1 MRHCGDWLPT
11 FLMHSSSDDLS
22 LVNAAPLRYSVWTM
36 KQTSQRHTGSTIELA
51 STPRRRYLVSFD
63 PKRVPHRFTDV
74 LIIGSGIAGV
84 RAALDVDPR
93 LRTVV
98 VTKDRMEL
106 SNSAWAQG
114 GIAGVLDPSD
124 KVSNHVEDT
133 LTAGAGLCDRRVVE
147 GVVNSAPDLIRE
159 LVRLG
164 AHFDERDGELALT
177 TEGGHSHPRVA
188 HALGDATGKE
198 VMRALIERMRE
209 QKSSEIWEKTFTIDL
224 LTHNNTC
231 QGALVWHPGH
241 GKTFVW
247 AKQTILCT
255 GGAGQ
260 LYRETTN
267 PAIATADG
275 HAVAFRAGATVRDME
290 MMQFHPTVLYIAGGS
305 RHLISEA
312 VRGEGAYL
320 IDCRGHRFMPDYHP
334 LLELAPRDI
343 VSRAITDQME
353 KTRHACVYLDLRH
366 LPESKVIA
374 RFPHI
379 RKVCQEFGLDLAKD
393 PIPVRPGA
401 HYMIGGLT
409 VDLDGRTSLPNLW
422 AAGEVTSTGL
432 HGANRLASNSLL
444 EGLYYGVRCGRGA
457 SAAALAIPDDF
468 CITPLTF
475 AGPAAS
481 GTPADELN
489 LVDLRNSLASLMG
502 RHVGIRRDEE
512 GLAAAAEQVEF
523 WDRYV
528 SLREFHTVEGWEL
541 QNMLLVAKL
550 MIQSARAR
558 KESRGVHF
566 RSDFP
571 QPMYEPQTHVVT
583 HRG

>member
-1 MRHCGDWLPT
+1 
-11 FLMHSSSDDLS
+11 
-22 LVNAAPLRYSVWTM
+22 M
-36 KQTSQRHTGSTIELA
+36 KQIRQRAAGQSVELE

-63 PKRVPHRFTDV
+63 PKRVPHRFVDV
-74 LIIGSGIAGV
+74 LVIGSGIAGV
-84 RAALDVDPR
+84 RAALEIDPR
-93 LRTVV
+93 LKVVV
-98 VTKDRMEL
+98 VTKDRLEL

-133 LTAGAGLCDRRVVE
+133 LTAGAGLCDRQVVE
-147 GVVNSAPDLIRE
+147 SVVNSAPDLIRE
-159 LVRLG
+159 LVRFG
-164 AHFDERDGELALT
+164 AHFDQHGGELALT

-198 VMRALIERMRE
+198 VMRALIDRLRE
-209 QKSSEIWEKTFTIDL
+209 HETCETWEKTFTIDL
-224 LTHNNTC
+224 LTHDNKC
-231 QGALVWHPGH
+231 RGALVWHPGH

-255 GGAGQ
+255 GGAGR

-267 PAIATADG
+267 PDIATADG

-312 VRGEGAYL
+312 VRGEGAHL
-320 IDCRGHRFMPDYHP
+320 IDCRGYRFMADYHP

-353 KTRHACVYLDLRH
+353 KTRHACVYLDLKH
-366 LPESKVIA
+366 LPEAKVIE

-379 RKVCQEFGLDLAKD
+379 RKVCQEFGLDLARD

-409 VDLDGRTSLPNLW
+409 VDMDGRTSLANLW

-444 EGLYYGVRCGRGA
+444 EGLFYGVRCGHGA
-457 SAAALAIPDDF
+457 SQAALAIQDDF
-468 CITPLTF
+468 CITPLVSEAPAT
-475 AGPAAS
+475 AAS
-481 GTPADELN
+481 LSDELN

-502 RHVGIRRDEE
+502 RHVGIRRDAE

-528 SLREFHTVEGWEL
+528 SQREFQTVEGWEL

-550 MIQSARAR
+550 MIQSAQAR
-558 KESRGVHF
+558 MESRGVHF

-571 QPMYEPQTHVVT
+571 QQIYEPQTHVVT
-583 HRG
+583 HRGAIPV